1 MRYVEWLVYIDGQA
15 IRSESVGT
23 NINCS
28 PINTNQPLTIL
39 HSNYY
44 CLLLLLLLLLV
55 LLSINDNK

>member
-44 CLLLLLLLLLV
+44 CLLLLLLLLL